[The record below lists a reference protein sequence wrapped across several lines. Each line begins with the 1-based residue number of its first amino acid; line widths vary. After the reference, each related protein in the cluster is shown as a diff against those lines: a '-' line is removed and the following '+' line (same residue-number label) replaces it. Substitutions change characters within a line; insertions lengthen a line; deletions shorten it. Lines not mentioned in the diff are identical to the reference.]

1 MDTTTAVVLA
11 IDIIILLIIVAGGVM
26 SYGRMKSQVDDL
38 RAEVNTLRAW
48 KEEHQGDSSS
58 IRAQLAE
65 ISTLLRVICG
75 RLEIPMKDGE

>member
-1 MDTTTAVVLA
+1 MDISTAIVLA
-11 IDIIILLIIVAGGVM
+11 IDLVILMVVIAGGVM

-38 RAEVNTLRAW
+38 RFEVHQLRSW
-48 KEEHQGDSSS
+48 KEEHQADSSG

-65 ISTLLRVICG
+65 ITTLLRVMAG